1 MILAI
6 DVGNTHL
13 KAALFD
19 ASGNVL
25 PISATEALTML
36 GGEVLVG
43 VVVSAV
49 TDIPPHLASILSQRT
64 DVILVSGLTPIPIGN
79 AYVTPA
85 TLGTDRLCAAI
96 GAWSINTGV
105 PLMVMDAGTCL
116 KYEYVSADGTY
127 LGGAIAPGLRMRL
140 RSMHEGTAKLPLLE
154 AEPDA
159 PMIGTSTATAMQSGA
174 QFGMLCEME
183 GRIARF
189 LHNHPAGKVL
199 ITGGDHMALA
209 SQLNYP
215 IFADPFLVLRG
226 LYEIH
231 IHNRRA

>member
-19 ASGNVL
+19 ASGSL
-25 PISATEALTML
+25 SPISTEEIVNLL
-36 GGEVLVG
+36 NGKEQVG
-43 VVVSAV
+43 VVLSAV
-49 TDIPPHLASILSQRT
+49 ADIPPHLASALAQRP
-64 DVILVSGLTPIPIGN
+64 DVLFVDNLTPIPIGN
-79 AYVTPA
+79 AYASPT

-96 GAWSINTGV
+96 GAWSHFKGEPMLVI
-105 PLMVMDAGTCL
+105 DAGTCL
-116 KYEYVSADGTY
+116 KYEYVNADGTY
-127 LGGAIAPGLRMRL
+127 MGGAIAPGLSMRL
-140 RSMHEGTAKLPLLE
+140 RSMHEGTARLPLLD

-159 PMIGTSTATAMQSGA
+159 PMIGTTTATAMHSGA
-174 QFGMLCEME
+174 WCGILCEME

-189 LHNHPAGKVL
+189 LHNDPAGKVL
-199 ITGGDHMALA
+199 ITGGDHIALA
-209 SQLNYP
+209 SHLNYP

>member
-6 DVGNTHL
+6 DVGNTHQ

-19 ASGNVL
+19 ASGNIL
-25 PISATEALTML
+25 PITATEALNML
-36 GGEVLVG
+36 GGQVLIG

-49 TDIPPHLASILSQRT
+49 TDVPSDIARAIALRT
-64 DVILVSGLTPIPIGN
+64 DVLVVDRDTSIPIRN
-79 AYVTPA
+79 AYTTPA

-96 GAWSINTGV
+96 GAWSLFKGV
-105 PLMVMDAGTCL
+105 PLIVMDAGTCL

-127 LGGAIAPGLRMRL
+127 LGGAIAPGLNMRL
-140 RSMHEGTAKLPLLE
+140 RSMHEGTAKLPLLD

-159 PMIGTSTATAMQSGA
+159 PMIGTTTATSMHSGA
-174 QFGMLCEME
+174 FYSMLCEME

-189 LHNHPAGKVL
+189 VHNDPAGKVL
-199 ITGGDHMALA
+199 ITGGDHIALA
-209 SQLNYP
+209 SHLKYP